1 MSANPRLLVVLPLYG
16 GSLPV
21 GRYCAKALRE
31 LGHVVEVFE
40 APDFHGAYTA
50 FKGLRIAGERREHLE
65 NSYLQ
70 LLSQAVLAKVETFAP
85 DLVLALAQAPLSR
98 GALNRLRRDG
108 VTTAMWFV
116 EDFRLFTYWRAYAP
130 LYDIFAVIQKDPF
143 FQELTAI
150 GQPNALYLPLAADPE
165 FHCPVELSPAEQ
177 REFGADVSFL
187 GAGYPN
193 RRLAFRQLLHLD
205 FKLWGSD
212 WEGESML
219 APRLQRQGRRI
230 APDEAVKIFNAT
242 RVNLNLHSSVTPGA
256 VVTRGDFV
264 NPRTFELASCAAFQL
279 VDRRNLLP
287 ELFAEDE
294 LAVFSSMQ
302 ELREMIERFLHG
314 PEAAAERAAMA
325 ARARERVLREH
336 TYGHRMRTLL
346 DFVRARVEN
355 WPKARGDAV
364 AALEVLPED
373 VRQEVRALLTRLR
386 LPEDAGFEDLVWA
399 LRQQQGKLS
408 EIETAIVF
416 LDAWRKQYAGG

>member
-1 MSANPRLLVVLPLYG
+1 MSANLRMLVVLPLYG

-21 GRYCAKALRE
+21 GRYCATALRE
-31 LGHVVEVFE
+31 QGHVVEVFE
-40 APDFHGAYTA
+40 APDFHGAYAA
-50 FKGLRIAGERREHLE
+50 FKGLRIAGERHEHLE

-98 GALNRLRRDG
+98 SALNRLRRDG

-130 LYDIFAVIQKDPF
+130 LYDIFAVIQKEPF
-143 FQELTAI
+143 FQELAAI
-150 GQPNALYLPLAADPE
+150 GQPNALYLPLAADPG

-177 REFGADVSFL
+177 REYGADVSFL

-242 RVNLNLHSSVTPGA
+242 RVNLNLHSSVKPGA
-256 VVTRGDFV
+256 VVTGGDFV

-279 VDRRNLLP
+279 VDRRSLLP

-294 LAVFSSMQ
+294 LTVFSDMQ

-314 PEAAAERAAMA
+314 PEPAAERAAMA

-346 DFVRARVEN
+346 DFVKARVEN
-355 WPKARGDAV
+355 WPKARGDAA

-373 VRQEVRALLTRLR
+373 VRQEVRGLLTRLQ
-386 LPEDAGFEDLVWA
+386 LPEDAGFDDLVWA

-416 LDAWRKQYAGG
+416 LDAWRKQYGGG